1 MGAGVGV
8 VPQAG
13 DTISGGTQEGSKIT
27 CREVWKKKKTK
38 KGKLKSACCMI
49 MFNANEKLSI
59 HVQNEVNRI

>member
-27 CREVWKKKKTK
+27 CREVWKKKNKERKT
-38 KGKLKSACCMI
+38 
-49 MFNANEKLSI
+49 EKRVL
-59 HVQNEVNRI
+59 HDNV